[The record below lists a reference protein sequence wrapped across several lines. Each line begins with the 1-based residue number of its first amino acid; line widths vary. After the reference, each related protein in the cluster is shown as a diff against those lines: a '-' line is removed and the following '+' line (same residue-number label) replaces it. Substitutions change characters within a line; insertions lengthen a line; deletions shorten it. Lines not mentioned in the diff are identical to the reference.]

1 MHLVPKK
8 FFISS
13 GCAVSKVS
21 DLNAFDKALLEAG
34 IGELNIVSVSSVLPV
49 GAEQVGIRELPMFS
63 ARRDFL
69 QGDFAHYPH
78 TVFNSLMERRS
89 AKRADGLVVLNQ
101 KMSDYIHQAWGRP
114 AQVIPCGVDEER
126 FTDLG
131 DERYVVYVGRLDR
144 NKNLEHLVEAYA
156 ALPASVR
163 REHGLKLVG
172 SGGNESALRA
182 LVLRRGLDDRV
193 EFVPWAGRERVASII
208 GSCSVLV
215 LPSLVE
221 TFGIVL
227 IEAMT
232 SALEALPGLMILITP
247 AIGMRGNVFGALG
260 SRLGTAMHIGTFEV
274 SYKRGSLLR
283 SNLESSLLLTLV
295 MSVLMGILATI
306 IATALGV
313 KGIRM
318 EMLVFISV
326 LGGMLAG
333 IVLIFINITVAYLGF
348 KRNWDIDNISAP
360 VITAAGDIVT
370 LPMLF
375 LAAIIVMN
383 SPGVV
388 IEAFAVVFVVVTA
401 ILTYRALLKAEGE
414 TRRIFVQSSPVLI
427 ICIILDIAAGITI
440 DDQLESLVAL
450 PALLVLIPPFLED
463 ANALGGILT
472 SRFASLLHM
481 RTFSSKAGRSWRS
494 NA

>member
-1 MHLVPKK
+1 MFKGAK
-8 FFISS
+8 SFFSRNRSVFTLGMVALMISS
-13 GCAVSKVS
+13 
-21 DLNAFDKALLEAG
+21 
-34 IGELNIVSVSSVLPV
+34 
-49 GAEQVGIRELPMFS
+49 
-63 ARRDFL
+63 
-69 QGDFAHYPH
+69 
-78 TVFNSLMERRS
+78 
-89 AKRADGLVVLNQ
+89 
-101 KMSDYIHQAWGRP
+101 
-114 AQVIPCGVDEER
+114 
-126 FTDLG
+126 LG
-131 DERYVVYVGRLDR
+131 DLLAGATL
-144 NKNLEHLVEAYA
+144 
-156 ALPASVR
+156 
-163 REHGLKLVG
+163 G
-172 SGGNESALRA
+172 S
-182 LVLRRGLDDRV
+182 
-193 EFVPWAGRERVASII
+193 
-208 GSCSVLV
+208 
-215 LPSLVE
+215 
-221 TFGIVL
+221 
-227 IEAMT
+227 MT

-274 SYKRGSLLR
+274 SYKKGSLLR

-313 KGIRM
+313 EGIRI

-333 IVLIFINITVAYLGF
+333 VVLIFINITVAYLGF

-401 ILTYRALLKAEGE
+401 ILTYRALLSSEGE
-414 TRRIFVQSSPVLI
+414 SRRIFVQSSPVLI

-481 RTFSSKAGRSWRS
+481 GILEPKKLPGKVALENFAIIYLFSLWVFTLVGISSYAVALILHLGTPPLWETVLLSLTAGLVTVTVLNFLSYYVSVATYRLSLDPDDHS
-494 NA
+494 IPLTSSAIDMVGAISLMVFIVVFGLS